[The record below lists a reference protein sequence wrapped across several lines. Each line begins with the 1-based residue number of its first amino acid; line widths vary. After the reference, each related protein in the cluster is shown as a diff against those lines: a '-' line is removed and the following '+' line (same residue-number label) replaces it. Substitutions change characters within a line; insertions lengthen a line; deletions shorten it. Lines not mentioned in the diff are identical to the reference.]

1 MGRPRKPDSLAPEE
15 KLFLEAYVNQCN
27 FDTFEAIQVSG
38 IPYLNKQSA
47 QQKAHNI
54 INKPI
59 AQAYIEAAI
68 KTKQVKFCITE
79 EEILKGIY
87 GEAHYFGEGAS
98 HAARIQAWVQ
108 IGKHFGMFSDKKQEQ
123 VGPSVTYNI
132 INYAEPIDKIKTEA
146 IKAIEQIPEEVIEE
160 SLEEPIVKP
169 HTFKIEVK
177 EYSDE

>member
-47 QQKAHNI
+47 QQKAHAI
-54 INKPI
+54 LNKPI
-59 AQAYIEAAI
+59 AQAYIETAI
-68 KTKQVKFCITE
+68 KQKQVHFCITE

-87 GEAHYFGEGAS
+87 GEAKYFGEGAS

-108 IGKHFGMFSDKKQEQ
+108 LGKHFGMFSDKKKEQE
-123 VGPSVTYNI
+123 GPSVTYNI
-132 INYAEPIDKIKTEA
+132 INYAGSTEDIKIDTIKT
-146 IKAIEQIPEEVIEE
+146 IEQIPPEVLEE
-160 SLEEPIVKP
+160 SVDEAIQP
-169 HTFKIEVK
+169 HNFKIEVK